1 MSPRLG
7 EVIPQLLHPRTDL
20 SAAPSPP
27 GRARPQIT
35 WRHELAAIVAGGM
48 VYGLALGTFGGL
60 APERL
65 LQPIFA
71 ALKVPLLLLVST
83 LLTLPGL
90 LVFNSVA
97 GLRNDLPHVLRAIG
111 TSQAAA
117 SLVLASLAPYT
128 LFWYAHH
135 PRYHHA
141 TLFNGV
147 MFAIASLA
155 GYHVLRRQC
164 VPLVA
169 RDPRHRWQLR
179 GWLVLYVFVAIQC
192 SWIFRP
198 FLGDPARPVQFL
210 RADAWGN
217 AYVELGETLTK
228 GLLRRGRR

>member
-1 MSPRLG
+1 MPLHLG
-7 EVIPQLLHPRTDL
+7 PILRQLLHPNPGLPPPQALPDR
-20 SAAPSPP
+20 AAGS
-27 GRARPQIT
+27 IT
-35 WRHELAAIVAGGM
+35 WRHELAAIVAGGGL
-48 VYGLALGTFGGL
+48 YGLALGTFGGL
-60 APERL
+60 ASDRL
-65 LQPIFA
+65 WQPVFA
-71 ALKVPLLLLVST
+71 AIKVPLLLLVST
-83 LLTLPGL
+83 LLTLPGV
-90 LVFNSVA
+90 LVFNSLA
-97 GLRNDLPHVLRAIG
+97 GLRSDLPQVLRAIG

-128 LFWYAHH
+128 LFGYAHR
-135 PRYHHA
+135 PRYHQA
-141 TLFNGV
+141 TLLNGV

-155 GYHVLRRQC
+155 AYVVLRRLC
-164 VPLVA
+164 APLVA

>member
-1 MSPRLG
+1 MSPR
-7 EVIPQLLHPRTDL
+7 E
-20 SAAPSPP
+20 
-27 GRARPQIT
+27 
-35 WRHELAAIVAGGM
+35 
-48 VYGLALGTFGGL
+48 TFGGIATEWL
-60 APERL
+60 C
-65 LQPIFA
+65 QPVFA
-71 ALKVPLLLLVST
+71 AIKVPLLLLVST
-83 LLTLPGL
+83 LLTLPGV
-90 LVFNSVA
+90 LVFNSLA
-97 GLRNDLPHVLRAIG
+97 GLRSDLPQVLRAIG

-128 LFWYAHH
+128 LFGYAHR
-135 PRYHHA
+135 PRYHQA
-141 TLFNGV
+141 TLLNGV

-155 GYHVLRRQC
+155 GYVVLRRLC
-164 VPLVA
+164 APLVA
-169 RDPRHRWQLR
+169 REPRHRWQLR